1 MCITHVHSFGM
12 CIVCVHFYLSAVV
25 CVCMRVCVY
34 LNVCTGFS
42 WLQGQKPPQAEGAH
56 VRTQTIPRQEELL
69 AERSVL
75 LGLSHSE
82 IEVPQKAYY
91 LGYLRITKTTNRTAG
106 NRVSGDFLC
115 RHLLEIETPALVP
128 RSLHSLLREPARA
141 LLWY

>member
-1 MCITHVHSFGM
+1 MCITHVYSCGM

-69 AERSVL
+69 AERPVL

-91 LGYLRITKTTNRTAG
+91 LGYLRITKLTDRAAG
-106 NRVSGDFLC
+106 NRISGNFLHRQEVSPVGD
-115 RHLLEIETPALVP
+115 RDPSPGPQVPALP
-128 RSLHSLLREPARA
+128 TQRA
-141 LLWY
+141 C